1 MQIQIQRLNDTLS
14 FRATGEEGSTITID
28 SAPDMGGTGEGIRP
42 MQMVAMGLG
51 GCSSID
57 VISILEKQRQQLD
70 RYEVQIQADRRED
83 DIPRVFE
90 TIHLRFVL
98 EGTLD
103 PAKVRRAIDLS
114 LDKYCSVAAMLAQTA
129 TITYSFE
136 VNGDRYE

>member
-1 MQIQIQRLNDTLS
+1 MQIQVQRLNDTLS
-14 FRATGEEGSTITID
+14 FRATGEEGNAITID
-28 SAPDMGGTGEGIRP
+28 SAPDMGGTGEGVRP

-70 RYEVQIQADRRED
+70 RYEVQIQANRRED

-90 TIHLRFVL
+90 TIHLHFVL
-98 EGTLD
+98 EGDLD
-103 PAKVRRAIDLS
+103 PTKVRRAIDLS